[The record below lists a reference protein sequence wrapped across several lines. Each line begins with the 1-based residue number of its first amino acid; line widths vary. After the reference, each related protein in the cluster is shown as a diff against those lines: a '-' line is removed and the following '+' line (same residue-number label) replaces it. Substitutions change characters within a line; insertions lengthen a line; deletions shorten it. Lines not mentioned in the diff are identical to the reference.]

1 MKIELSTFYLKPIFS
16 SLYFFFF
23 FSNFSSIARILLLV
37 PFVKAYH
44 SYFVTILSI
53 F

>member
-16 SLYFFFF
+16 SLYFFF